1 MKKSLV
7 EWASKEFKRVK
18 KLEVSSEEI
27 GYESIELE
35 REELDENL
43 LPTNVKDFRLPDKLL
58 IHFFQ
63 VDGNP
68 EGKVET
74 DVCLQLYILTDPVSN
89 KWLLVGFL
97 TDHQLTNFYEPEE
110 CR

>member
-7 EWASKEFKRVK
+7 EWASEEFKRVT
-18 KLEVSSEEI
+18 KLEVSSGEI

-43 LPTNVKDFRLPDKLL
+43 LPKNVKDFRLPDNLL

-68 EGKVET
+68 EGKEET
-74 DVCLQLYILTDPVSN
+74 EVYLQLYILANPVSN
-89 KWLLVGFL
+89 KWLLVGFV
-97 TDHQLTNFYEPEE
+97 TDHQLTSFYEPEE

>member
-7 EWASKEFKRVK
+7 EWASVEFKRVT
-18 KLEVSSEEI
+18 KLEVSSGEI

-35 REELDENL
+35 REELDESL
-43 LPTNVKDFRLPDKLL
+43 LPNNVKDFRLPDKLL

-68 EGKVET
+68 EGKAET
-74 DVCLQLYILTDPVSN
+74 EVCLQLYILANPVSN
-89 KWLLVGFL
+89 KWLLVGFV
-97 TDHQLTNFYEPEE
+97 TDHQLTSFYEPEE

>member
-7 EWASKEFKRVK
+7 EWASEEFKRVT

-68 EGKVET
+68 EGKAET
-74 DVCLQLYILTDPVSN
+74 EFCLQLYILANPVSN

-97 TDHQLTNFYEPEE
+97 TDHQLTSFYEPED

>member
-7 EWASKEFKRVK
+7 EWAIEEFKRVK
-18 KLEVSSEEI
+18 KLEVSSDEV

-43 LPTNVKDFRLPDKLL
+43 LPKNVKDFRLPDKLL

-63 VDGNP
+63 VDGNT
-68 EGKVET
+68 EVKAET
-74 DVCLQLYILTDPVSN
+74 EVCLQLYILADPVSN

-97 TDHQLTNFYEPEE
+97 TDHQLTSFYEPEE
-110 CR
+110 CL